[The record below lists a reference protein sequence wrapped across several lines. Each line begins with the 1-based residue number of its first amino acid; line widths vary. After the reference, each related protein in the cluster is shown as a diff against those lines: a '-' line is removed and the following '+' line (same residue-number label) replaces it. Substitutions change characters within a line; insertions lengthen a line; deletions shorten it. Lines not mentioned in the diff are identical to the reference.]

1 MTSKEKTIL
10 EGLIAGDEKITRD
23 FLYTECRP
31 MISAVARQVFGDGI
45 ALTVPAARL
54 YEFLMADDARKL
66 RSFAKS
72 GSKNSLHKWL
82 RGTAESLFTKEK
94 RSIVIESKTGQR
106 PCSKKDCADGEA
118 APAPKKSKPAMN
130 VAAMIDM
137 VELERDRI
145 VLERIDIEGMSYDN
159 LEKELGISKANLYNI
174 RKRALERL
182 KTKARIAL
190 CETDALCAVKCEQ
203 YILDMFGI
211 HKPLLELKT
220 LAETCGWLTETGV
233 AIEDLGKIPK
243 QYGLG
248 VRRSKSDLRKIYASL
263 DAGKQ
268 ILAVVDGGELV
279 GNPFEEKFEDTIA
292 EIPDHVVVVLNVD
305 LEESTVMLFDPAFG
319 DIPLTVTAEKFLDAW
334 HDSGNHAVEFY
345 AK

>member
-1 MTSKEKTIL
+1 MTSKEK
-10 EGLIAGDEKITRD
+10 R
-23 FLYTECRP
+23 R
-31 MISAVARQVFGDGI
+31 
-45 ALTVPAARL
+45 
-54 YEFLMADDARKL
+54 
-66 RSFAKS
+66 
-72 GSKNSLHKWL
+72 
-82 RGTAESLFTKEK
+82 
-94 RSIVIESKTGQR
+94 IVIECLAGKR
-106 PCSKKDCADGEA
+106 PCSKEDCADGET

-190 CETDALCAVKCEQ
+190 CETDALCAIKCEQ
-203 YILDMFGI
+203 YALDMFGI

-233 AIEDLGKIPK
+233 SIEDLGQIP
-243 QYGLG
+243 QHYGLG
-248 VRRSKSDLRKIYASL
+248 ARRYNSDLKKISFSL
-263 DAGKQ
+263 DIGKQ
-268 ILAVVDGGELV
+268 VLAVVDGGELI

-305 LEESTVMLFDPAFG
+305 MEESTVMLFDPAFG
-319 DIPLTVTAEKFLDAW
+319 DIPLTVTTEKFLDAW
-334 HDSGNHAVEFY
+334 HDSGDLAIEVSKTIES
-345 AK
+345 